1 MIRLDRLQNLPLL
14 QCSTHRIMNRVKD
27 TDRPLI
33 TQITLWSIIS
43 ANWQLFCTNAHQ
55 KHIDR
60 SLLPFVLEIVDICP
74 RHTLRCITQNTC
86 IVNKWYVNLDP
97 TYFALNSHL
106 PARVRFPLLVKLVLS
121 APVPAYILLNA
132 SPFSA
137 HSSRWNVQ
145 RLLEWIHS
153 RRTRRRYCSKV
164 WRERRSWMKFVRSR
178 LVYRMLWAINR

>member
-1 MIRLDRLQNLPLL
+1 MIRLDRLQTYRCSNAAPTESWIGSKILTAVDYSNYPVVHYKRQLTTIL
-14 QCSTHRIMNRVKD
+14 HECSPKTYRSQSASLCLGNCWYMPSTHSSLHHSEHLYRKQMIRQSGSNIFRLKQPP
-27 TDRPLI
+27 TSQSPLP
-33 TQITLWSIIS
+33 TPRETSIE
-43 ANWQLFCTNAHQ
+43 
-55 KHIDR
+55 R
-60 SLLPFVLEIVDICP
+60 SC
-74 RHTLRCITQNTC
+74 
-86 IVNKWYVNLDP
+86 
-97 TYFALNSHL
+97 
-106 PARVRFPLLVKLVLS
+106 
-121 APVPAYILLNA
+121 PAYILLNA